1 MGAYRQIGDPL
12 EFTMD
17 LQSHEGKET
26 VMKHGVRKVFL
37 ALVGLAVL
45 FLSCQAVFA
54 EERVT
59 ELNVPA
65 CGA

>member
-1 MGAYRQIGDPL
+1 
-12 EFTMD
+12 
-17 LQSHEGKET
+17 
-26 VMKHGVRKVFL
+26 MKHGVRKVFL

-45 FLSCQAVFA
+45 FLSCQAVLA
-54 EERVT
+54 EERAT